1 MVVIL
6 SYSDAFWLSNALVTF
21 QSPIVNHVFLKGNL
35 SCILSQFSLC
45 SQPKIKIIRQSLIFS
60 CYHNIGT
67 KLPPL
72 FQFFYARVKNQIITR
87 ISKFL
92 LFFFTI
98 YIYIY
103 I

>member
-6 SYSDAFWLSNALVTF
+6 SYSDALSNALVTF
-21 QSPIVNHVFLKGNL
+21 QSLIVNHVFLKGNL

-45 SQPKIKIIRQSLIFS
+45 SQPKIKIMRQSLIFS
-60 CYHNIGT
+60 CYHNIT